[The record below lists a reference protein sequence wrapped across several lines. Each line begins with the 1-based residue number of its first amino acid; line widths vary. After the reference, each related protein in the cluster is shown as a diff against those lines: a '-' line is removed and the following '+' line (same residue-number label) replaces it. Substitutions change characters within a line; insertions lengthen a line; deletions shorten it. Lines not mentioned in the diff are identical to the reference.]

1 MTLHERFAYGRVSV
15 AAARL
20 QGMSTDDEKRARR
33 LAKRREAR
41 LKEEKRMRAGKF
53 GFHPDIL
60 GAAGPMPRVTKSAH
74 TDDR

>member
-1 MTLHERFAYGRVSV
+1 
-15 AAARL
+15 
-20 QGMSTDDEKRARR
+20 MSTDDEKRARR